1 MKPDAIIKVRFL
13 TTVEGGRNTAIE
25 GQFYACPLF
34 IDNKGFDCRLM
45 LEGQRFELG
54 VDYEVPVK
62 FLYRE
67 LILPKLKIGKEVE
80 LWEGRKV
87 ANGLVLKIFDS

>member
-1 MKPDAIIKVRFL
+1 
-13 TTVEGGRNTAIE
+13 
-25 GQFYACPLF
+25 
-34 IDNKGFDCRLM
+34 M